1 MTREDAIKI
10 LKAKIDTMEDGAIC
24 CNYGNDKEVFDMA
37 IKALEQE
44 PFMNKPCISVG
55 VCEHDKMQMLDN
67 LKAEIMELQ
76 TYKLFNGEDT
86 TVYVE
91 RNDLLDI
98 IDKYRE

>member
-44 PFMNKPCISVG
+44 PCEDCASIQSVK
-55 VCEHDKMQMLDN
+55 E
-67 LKAEIMELQ
+67 A
-76 TYKLFNGEDT
+76 
-86 TVYVE
+86 
-91 RNDLLDI
+91 RNILNESNQE
-98 IDKYRE
+98 K

>member
-1 MTREDAIKI
+1 MTREEEIKLLANAQHNI
-10 LKAKIDTMEDGAIC
+10 VIT
-24 CNYGNDKEVFDMA
+24 
-37 IKALEQE
+37 ALEQE
-44 PFMNKPCISVG
+44 PFMNKPCVSAG

-98 IDKYRE
+98 IDKYRNGE